1 MEMADRIAHRLKLSD
16 LRVLREVVG
25 RGGMSKAAQ
34 TLNLTQPAV
43 SKAIAQ
49 MERVLGVQLLE
60 RSRHGAT
67 PTVYGKAI
75 LQGGLAAFD
84 ELRQSVARVQYL
96 ADPNSGVLTSGALNL
111 SHWASFPLSSNE

>member
-67 PTVYGKAI
+67 PGECRRPGMLARLMIRSTGGSISGRRTLSGCVMEYSGTKANPT
-75 LQGGLAAFD
+75 LAITIA
-84 ELRQSVARVQYL
+84 
-96 ADPNSGVLTSGALNL
+96 
-111 SHWASFPLSSNE
+111 